1 MNESPETRPFTL
13 LVKKNKKPQDKI
25 DYLNASS
32 CEMQHAKACF
42 GVSSFLLLWFSCH
55 EAAEIHTVYMCA
67 CMQFT
72 LENQNVSKGP

>member
-1 MNESPETRPFTL
+1 MNPR
-13 LVKKNKKPQDKI
+13 KPDRFAFLEKEKRQDEI
-25 DYLNASS
+25 RYLYAFS

-42 GVSSFLLLWFSCH
+42 GGSSFLLLWFSCH